1 MTLCG
6 KFSDQ
11 KFMERQAEGWTLGKS
26 AALGWEERQAR
37 GRGEEFWRGWWLEV
51 SQEWRWLARS
61 HRSRGRM
68 LRKDPW
74 AVRISILT
82 SLQELQEGK
91 QVTN

>member
-51 SQEWRWLARS
+51 SQEWWLARS

-68 LRKDPW
+68 LRKDP
-74 AVRISILT
+74 
-82 SLQELQEGK
+82 ELGQLGYPSRPACRSFRRGSR
-91 QVTN
+91 